1 MIHYDRFHPVGN
13 PMSLYMGE
21 AFYMVE
27 TIFTRIDMM
36 EKYATKQEKVI
47 IEYIRGNPVR
57 DMILLSITEF
67 SEKAGVGDATMLR
80 FCRKLRL
87 KGFSE
92 FRFLLSQSID
102 REEDTEDNE
111 ADMVLSN
118 MITALQSTYNLLDR
132 GQISKAADII
142 LHCRHLYAMGSGNS
156 GMAAQEFRNKIMRYG
171 INCACFSD
179 NHFQMIAASLL
190 DERDTMVLFS
200 VSGGT
205 KDMLDIARH
214 ASQQG
219 VRLVIV
225 TNYLKS
231 PLAKYAT
238 ALLYV
243 VAKSAPLNSG
253 SLISKVSQLYVIDVL
268 SREIFRQMNGVAEE
282 NLHKTAIAVMDKEI

>member
-1 MIHYDRFHPVGN
+1 
-13 PMSLYMGE
+13 
-21 AFYMVE
+21 MVE
-27 TIFTRIDMM
+27 TIFDRIDMM

-47 IEYIRGNPVR
+47 IEYIRSNPIR
-57 DMILLSITEF
+57 DMILQSITEF
-67 SEKAGVGDATMLR
+67 SEKVGVGDATMLR

-87 KGFSE
+87 KGYSE
-92 FRFLLSQSID
+92 FRFLLSQSVD
-102 REEDTEDNE
+102 REENPEDNE
-111 ADMVLSN
+111 AEIVLSN
-118 MITALQSTYNLLDR
+118 MITALQSTCNLLDR
-132 GQISKAADII
+132 EQITRAAGII
-142 LHCRHLYAMGSGNS
+142 LNARHLYTMGSGNS
-156 GMAAQEFRNKIMRYG
+156 GVAAQEFRNKILRYG
-171 INCACFSD
+171 INSNYFAD

-190 DERDTMVLFS
+190 DERDAMVLFS

-205 KDMLDIARH
+205 KDMLEIARH

-219 VRLVIV
+219 VKLVIF

-253 SLISKVSQLYVIDVL
+253 SLVSKVSQLYVIDVL